1 MNLDE
6 ILIKET
12 EYQEA
17 WREYDSEGVCSLQ
30 GQENGGGSASERFY
44 AITQKIPQKT
54 GSQSDTEYFV
64 LGEKLLGLILAREL

>member
-30 GQENGGGSASERFY
+30 G
-44 AITQKIPQKT
+44 
-54 GSQSDTEYFV
+54 
-64 LGEKLLGLILAREL
+64 